1 MKKTPPLHDSR
12 IESQKCPLWL
22 ALVSLLACMPT
33 FPLFAQQGVLRDVKA
48 FVPDSPIILRNADS
62 ISPKLPAPFPA
73 ILQLENRLNN
83 TRDPDEAL
91 SCYKDLPKDQ
101 SEEIRKTIIEYAK
114 AKKPVPNPFEVFWS
128 FVSFRDDLGEAAF
141 VQASLL
147 IDRKTGNLNPATV
160 DDPEK
165 QPVDQPPDA
174 KGPVTPPQY
183 GYIFNFYRKGSD
195 QKWYRE
201 MSPIAD
207 DFNEIIAGRRSELN
221 AAIQR
226 LNARR
231 QLPHPDPI
239 VGSWTWTWGG
249 IVKETGAKQTATG
262 VLKADEKG
270 NVTFEGTFSENGNP
284 PVNQWKNGLWYHNTV
299 SPDPK
304 NYRVQWPEDVD
315 TVTIDGNN
323 ITGQSRSNFQIKG
336 SKR

>member
-1 MKKTPPLHDSR
+1 MEKNPPIHASR

-22 ALVSLLACMPT
+22 AFVSLLAFNPAL
-33 FPLFAQQGVLRDVKA
+33 PLSAQQGVLRDVKV

-62 ISPKLPAPFPA
+62 ISPKLPAPFQA

-91 SCYKDLPKDQ
+91 SYYKDLPKDQ
-101 SEEIRKTIIEYAK
+101 SEEMRKTIIENSK
-114 AKKPVPNPFEVFWS
+114 ARNPAPNPLEVFWS
-128 FVSFRDDLGEAAF
+128 FVSFRDDLGDAAF
-141 VQASLL
+141 VQMTLL
-147 IDRKTGNLNPATV
+147 IDFKTGNLNPATV

-165 QPVDQPPDA
+165 QPRQKLETEVPLRPA
-174 KGPVTPPQY
+174 Y
-183 GYIFNFYRKGSD
+183 YSLELYRRASD
-195 QKWYRE
+195 QKWYKE
-201 MSPIAD
+201 MKPPGD
-207 DFNEIIAGRRSELN
+207 DFSEIFEGSRRSELN
-221 AAIQR
+221 AAIHL

-239 VGSWTWTWGG
+239 VGSWTWTWSG

-262 VLKADEKG
+262 ILKADEKG
-270 NVTFEGTFSENGNP
+270 KVTFEGTFSENGKP
-284 PVNQWKNGLWYHNTV
+284 PVNLWKNGSWFHNND

-304 NYRVQWPEDVD
+304 NFSVQWLEDVD

-323 ITGQSRSNFQIKG
+323 VEGRSQSNFHIKG